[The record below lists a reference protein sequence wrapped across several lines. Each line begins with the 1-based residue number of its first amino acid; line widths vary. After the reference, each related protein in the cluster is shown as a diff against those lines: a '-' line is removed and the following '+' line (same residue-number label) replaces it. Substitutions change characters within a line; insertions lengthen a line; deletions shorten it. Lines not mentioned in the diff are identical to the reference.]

1 MSILSFLKNWTLPI
15 AIIFGIISYF
25 VAVWLWQVVPAN
37 TLPSRKF
44 ILDAISIIQPIFI
57 FVMLFVSLL
66 KLKFSELKPSGWELW
81 LLIIQGGSFTI
92 LGMLLYLIPDLS
104 CRVLVEAGMLA
115 MICPTATAAAVIVRK
130 LGGSVPHVMSYTILS
145 NFWASFLIPALVP
158 FAHPVEGFSFIKAF
172 TMILTEVLPL
182 LGGPIIAAFLF
193 RKFLPKI
200 ADYLNNMHDLAFHLW
215 VLSLTLAIAV
225 STRAVVHAEVGVWYL
240 IGIALVS
247 FICCI
252 LQFALGRLI
261 AGKNGDAITGGQALG
276 QKSTVFMIWTG
287 YTFFSPV
294 SAVTGGFYSIWH
306 NTINSL
312 QLYRARKAE
321 ALKHVK
327 N

>member
-1 MSILSFLKNWTLPI
+1 
-15 AIIFGIISYF
+15 
-25 VAVWLWQVVPAN
+25 
-37 TLPSRKF
+37 
-44 ILDAISIIQPIFI
+44 
-57 FVMLFVSLL
+57 
-66 KLKFSELKPSGWELW
+66 
-81 LLIIQGGSFTI
+81 
-92 LGMLLYLIPDLS
+92 
-104 CRVLVEAGMLA
+104 
-115 MICPTATAAAVIVRK
+115 
-130 LGGSVPHVMSYTILS
+130 
-145 NFWASFLIPALVP
+145 
-158 FAHPVEGFSFIKAF
+158 
-172 TMILTEVLPL
+172 
-182 LGGPIIAAFLF
+182 
-193 RKFLPKI
+193 
-200 ADYLNNMHDLAFHLW
+200 MHDLAFHLW